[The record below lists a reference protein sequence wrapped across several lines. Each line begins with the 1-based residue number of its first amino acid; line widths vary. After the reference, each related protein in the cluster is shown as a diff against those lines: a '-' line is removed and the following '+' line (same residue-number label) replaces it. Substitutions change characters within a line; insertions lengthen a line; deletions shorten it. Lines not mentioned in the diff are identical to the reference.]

1 MREKLPARWRKAI
14 IAVSGG
20 SVILLGVIA
29 IPAPGPGWLIVF
41 AGLGIL
47 SKEFPWA
54 ARVLRYGKDKYS
66 MWETW
71 LARQSSF
78 VKHSLSVVFVAGMLL
93 FFWLGNF
100 PYMVTNF
107 LGFEQVWLQSPLFK

>member
-1 MREKLPARWRKAI
+1 MRSKLPKRWRKVTVAI
-14 IAVSGG
+14 AGWSIIIFG
-20 SVILLGVIA
+20 IIA

-54 ARVLRYGKDKYS
+54 ARVLRYGKGKYS
-66 MWETW
+66 IWEAW
-71 LARQSSF
+71 LASQPSF
-78 VKHSLSVVFVAGMLL
+78 VKHSLSVMFVAGMLL

-100 PYMVTNF
+100 PYLATDF
-107 LGFEQVWLQSPLFK
+107 LGMRQKWLESPLFK